1 MSLPID
7 YETLRVIWWGL
18 LGILL
23 IGFAVFDGFDLG
35 TAILMPFLGR
45 TDTER
50 RVLINSVGPVW
61 EGNQVWFILGG
72 GASFAAWPPLYAAS
86 FSGFYIAMFVV
97 LIALILRP
105 VAFKFRGKVDNATW
119 RSIWDWALFLGGFVP
134 SLIFGVAFG
143 NLLQGVPFHFDGELR
158 ALYTG
163 GFFGLLNPFAILCG
177 LVSVAMLTAHGAA
190 YVYMKTGEAV
200 AQRAR
205 LAGIVTGLATFALF
219 ALGGVLV
226 YTGIKGYAIS
236 GLIDHAGPSNPV
248 RKAVEVSTGAWTSN
262 YRAHPW
268 TMVAPVL
275 GLGGSLGT
283 AFLLARRRALAAFL
297 ASALALTGIIA
308 TPGLAM
314 FPFILPSSTEPNAS
328 LTAWDSS
335 SSHLT
340 LFIMLIAVIIFLP
353 IVLAYT
359 AWVYRVLRGKMTPQ
373 MLETNRQAY

>member
-190 YVYMKTGEAV
+190 YVYMKTGEAI

-205 LAGIVTGLATFALF
+205 LAGIVTSLATFALF

-283 AFLLARRRALAAFL
+283 AFLLARGRALAAFL

-314 FPFILPSSTEPNAS
+314 FPFILPSSMEPNAS
-328 LTAWDSS
+328 LTVWDSS
-335 SSHLT
+335 SSHMT

-359 AWVYRVLRGKMTPQ
+359 AWVYRVLRGKTTPQ

>member
-1 MSLPID
+1 
-7 YETLRVIWWGL
+7 
-18 LGILL
+18 
-23 IGFAVFDGFDLG
+23 
-35 TAILMPFLGR
+35 
-45 TDTER
+45 
-50 RVLINSVGPVW
+50 
-61 EGNQVWFILGG
+61 
-72 GASFAAWPPLYAAS
+72 
-86 FSGFYIAMFVV
+86 MFVV

-190 YVYMKTGEAV
+190 YVYMKTGEAI

-226 YTGIKGYAIS
+226 YTWIKGYAIS

-283 AFLLARRRALAAFL
+283 AFLLARGRALAAFL

-314 FPFILPSSTEPNAS
+314 FPFILPSSMEPNAS
-328 LTAWDSS
+328 LTVWDSS
-335 SSHLT
+335 SSHMT

-359 AWVYRVLRGKMTPQ
+359 AWVYRVLRGKTTPQ